1 MEEAITPEVVQNEE
15 VKTEPAAKVEPPK
28 QETPPQTEAKDLV
41 RRQIEAAE
49 TGVIIG
55 GSFEDQ
61 YRLARLYCASRM
73 LPAAFDTPEKVFTA
87 MQFAYE
93 LGLKGITAMRNICV
107 INGTPSLWGDLPLA
121 LVKRSGKLK
130 VIKEWTTDE
139 EGKEICPENN
149 NIAAEPKVAYCRTV
163 RKDDETENEVTTWF
177 SQDDSRKAGLLGN
190 AKKEIWT
197 KYMRR
202 MLQMRARGQNLKD
215 NFGDVLMGAAIAE
228 YDHNAVVDTE
238 GKVLD
243 SDVRETKNVA
253 AEINKAY
260 LDGAV

>member
-1 MEEAITPEVVQNEE
+1 MEEAITPEIVQNEE
-15 VKTEPAAKVEPPK
+15 PKTEPAPQQP
-28 QETPPQTEAKDLV
+28 TPPPAAESNVA

-73 LPAAFDTPEKVFTA
+73 LPVAFDTPEKVFTA

-130 VIKEWTTDE
+130 SIKEWTTDE
-139 EGKEICPENN
+139 TGKEIIPENN
-149 NIAAEPKVAYCRTV
+149 NIAAPPVAAYCRTV
-163 RKDDETENEVTTWF
+163 RKEEDGENEVTTWF
-177 SQDDSRKAGLLGN
+177 TLED
-190 AKKEIWT
+190 AKKAQLYGNPKKPIWGL
-197 KYMRR
+197 YLRR

-228 YDHNAVVDTE
+228 YDHNAVVDAD
-238 GKVLD
+238 GRVLD
-243 SDVRETKNVA
+243 SDHGKETKNVA

-260 LDGAV
+260 LDAPVEGQV